1 MAAATQN
8 ILPVATIADAVAGST
23 GNTHAPASNTAAVV
37 TKAAAGAGVSNV
49 IDGIAW
55 SYDAAP
61 TNGGLTITDGGST
74 VFQVAVTAA
83 GPGFFLFPRPLKS
96 AANSALVVTLAAGGS
111 GVTGKV
117 NVLGARTE

>member
-1 MAAATQN
+1 MPAPTLHT
-8 ILPVATIADAVAGST
+8 LPTAVIADAVSAST

-37 TKAAAGAGVSNV
+37 TKAAAGAGVCNV

-96 AANSALVVTLAAGGS
+96 AANSAMVVTLAAGGS
-111 GVTGKV
+111 GVTGKI